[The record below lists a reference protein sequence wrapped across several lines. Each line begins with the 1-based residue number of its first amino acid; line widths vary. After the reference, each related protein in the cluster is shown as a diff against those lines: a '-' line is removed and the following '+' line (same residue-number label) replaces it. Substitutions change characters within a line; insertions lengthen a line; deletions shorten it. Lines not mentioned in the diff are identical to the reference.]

1 MKAIGFD
8 FGNTLMEYTG
18 VPLSWERHYP
28 AALHELA
35 RFLGTHASAEQIHRG
50 CAVLRRFNTRLNPRH
65 QEVTFAAI
73 LAELQ
78 VCFDVGPAVVDE
90 DAAAAAFFR
99 VFQQRLNAF
108 ADAAPALTRLRA
120 GNLRLGIF
128 TDVPYGMPRR
138 LVLQD
143 VRDAGLDGAFD
154 VLLTS
159 RDAGHRKPAAAALR
173 ALATAL
179 GCTAAEMAYVGDER
193 KDIEAA
199 RYFGCTAILLD
210 RPRRRPAW
218 GQDRTIT
225 SLAAL

>member
-1 MKAIGFD
+1 MNAIGFD

-18 VPLSWERHYP
+18 VPLNWEQHYP

-35 RFLGTHASAEQIHRG
+35 QSLGAPATPEQIDRG
-50 CAVLRRFNTRLNPRH
+50 CTVLRRFNTRLNPREH
-65 QEVTFAAI
+65 EVSFAAI

-78 VCFDVGPAVVDE
+78 PCFGIGGAVDE
-90 DAAAAAFFR
+90 DAAATAFFR
-99 VFQQRLNAF
+99 VFQQRLSAF
-108 ADAAPALTRLRA
+108 ADAAPALARLRA
-120 GNLRLGIF
+120 GNLRLGVF

-143 VRDAGLDGAFD
+143 VRDAGLEGACD

-173 ALATAL
+173 ALADAL
-179 GCTAAEMAYVGDER
+179 GCTAADMAYVGDER

-199 RYFGCTAILLD
+199 RNFGCTAILLD
-210 RPRRRPAW
+210 RPHRGVAW
-218 GQDRTIT
+218 GQDRTIA
-225 SLAAL
+225 SLAEL